1 VRKQR
6 SKVLYEK
13 RRGVVITPFFRI
25 CAYAEWGIGMGENA
39 FLQMP
44 SKKVSLCEKKK
55 NSPLVGFFVDNE

>member
-25 CAYAEWGIGMGENA
+25 CAYAEWGIGMGEIS
-39 FLQMP
+39 FCKCPQ
-44 SKKVSLCEKKK
+44 KSLSLREEK